1 MITLAQMEYLI
12 AVDKYGSFVEAAKN
26 CFVTQPTLSM
36 QIQKLEKEIGALIFD
51 RSRQPIVTTEIGK
64 QIIEQTKIVLL
75 ESAKI
80 QEVVNSHSSIVS
92 GQLRI
97 GIIPTVAP
105 YLVPLFLEKLLELYP
120 KIEVSIDELQTRVI
134 IDKLR
139 KDEIDIGILATPL
152 RKNDLIERPLYYE
165 PFVGYV
171 AQSHRLYKKK
181 KLSAKDLS
189 LTDMWVLNEGHCFRG
204 QTLQICGNPGEMI
217 DENQTLHFGSGNLGM
232 LKKLVERNF
241 GMTLIPY
248 LSALEVKKT
257 SRSVMLREFENPAPT
272 REISLVYRR
281 EYFKKNMINALEKVI
296 VKCLPEDLTNQ
307 KNKNI
312 VDKFVY

>member
-51 RSRQPIVTTEIGK
+51 RSKQPVVTTEIGR
-64 QIIEQTKIVLL
+64 QIIAQTRIVLL
-75 ESAKI
+75 ETSKI
-80 QEVVNSHSSIVS
+80 QEVVNSHSNIIS
-92 GQLRI
+92 GQLKI

-105 YLVPLFLEKLLELYP
+105 YLVPLFLEKFLEKYP
-120 KIEVSIDELQTRVI
+120 KIEVSIDELQTRMI

-139 KDEIDIGILATPL
+139 KDEIDIAMLATPL
-152 RKNDLIERPLYYE
+152 NKNDLIEKPLYYE

-171 AQSHRLYKKK
+171 APSHRLYKKK
-181 KLSAKDLS
+181 KITAKDLS
-189 LTDMWVLNEGHCFRG
+189 LADMWVLNEGHCFRG
-204 QTLQICGNPGEMI
+204 QTLQICGDGEVI
-217 DENQTLHFGSGNLGM
+217 DNHMLHFGSGNLGM
-232 LKKLVERNF
+232 LKKLVDRNF

-257 SRSVMLREFENPAPT
+257 SKSDMLREFENPAPT

-281 EYFKKNMINALEKVI
+281 EYFKKNMITALEKVI
-296 VKCLPEDLTNQ
+296 LSCLPEDLKNQ
-307 KNKNI
+307 KNKTI